1 MAFRFRRMVVAVMSR
16 NHDAPRLP
24 LVQAALN
31 GGTTRAAHP
40 AAPMTASDFVR
51 DAIAVVAAGA
61 GAIHLHPRDPSG
73 AETVDPAIVNDLV
86 ARVREAANVPVGVTT
101 GEWIEPDLERRLA
114 KIRAWTAPDH
124 ASVNLSEGGAIPTME
139 ALLAAGVGIEAGLA
153 SVADVDLLAS
163 SGFAGRVT
171 RVLVEPY
178 ADEHDHDVSAVLT
191 AIGAI
196 HAALDRHSIAAPRLQ
211 HSEGTAAWPALRDAL
226 AHGWDTRIGLEDS
239 LLDEEG
245 TRIEDNA
252 ALVTAAI
259 AIRDGID
266 TPPR

>member
-1 MAFRFRRMVVAVMSR
+1 MSR

-51 DAIAVVAAGA
+51 DAIVVVAAGT

-114 KIRAWTAPDH
+114 QIRAWTAPDY

-139 ALLAAGVGIEAGLA
+139 TLLAAGVGIEAGLA

-171 RVLVEPY
+171 RILVEPY
-178 ADEHDHDVSAVLT
+178 ADHDHDVSAGLA
-191 AIGAI
+191 AIRAI
-196 HAALDRHSIAAPRLQ
+196 HTALDRHGIAAPRLQ